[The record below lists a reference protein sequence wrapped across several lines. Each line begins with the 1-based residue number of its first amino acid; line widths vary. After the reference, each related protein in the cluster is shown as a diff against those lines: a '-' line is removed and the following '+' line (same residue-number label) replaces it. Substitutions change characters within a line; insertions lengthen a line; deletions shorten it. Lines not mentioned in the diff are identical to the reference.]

1 MEYTGEAKELEV
13 LKTSRGKDLLAL
25 DGYMFYKNSQVSA
38 NSCAARFFTMTQTTF
53 SF

>member
-38 NSCAARFFTMTQTTF
+38 DSCVARFLTTTPTAV